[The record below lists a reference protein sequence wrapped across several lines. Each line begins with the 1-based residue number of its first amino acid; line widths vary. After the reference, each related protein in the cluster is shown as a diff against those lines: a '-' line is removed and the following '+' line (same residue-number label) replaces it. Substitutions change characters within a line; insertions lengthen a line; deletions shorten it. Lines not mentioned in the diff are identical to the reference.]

1 MTVDPQHASRMLVST
16 AVGAGAS
23 VALWLWWRG
32 RNTAGSVEADYRSWL
47 NVPAA
52 ETALV
57 ERNSA
62 VFGTFLRNSGP
73 KVDSAATSSPAPA
86 LGPPPSQGQAFG
98 ERDVELLVMF
108 GTEYGFSK
116 EVAEHVACELTFSPY
131 RCKIVDMADHPEGY
145 PLANE
150 QVALMVCSTQGD
162 GVPPSEARPFVEW
175 LDGAP
180 PLQKLNFSVLALGD
194 RSYTH
199 FAACGKR
206 IDASMEKLG
215 AARLHPRVD
224 VHMEDWA
231 AIQAWTEGVKQ
242 ALASLDLSPTRSLGI
257 PVAREA
263 AAPTI
268 KRRYG
273 RSNPYFAKVT
283 QVQGLCK
290 LQHPGDKDTVQI
302 ELDLNT
308 AASGLKYVPGDVL
321 GVMPVNPR
329 QGVVEILEYIG
340 LPEDYMVP
348 APSWHY
354 DNDQGS
360 QIPLGSALRLC
371 YDLRSPRPAL
381 LKELCRVMEQQPPR
395 GGAEAAKLRE
405 IVGSLEKQG
414 QTPAEIYLSER
425 HVTDILE
432 DFPSAKL
439 PLATLL
445 ACLRPLQPRLY
456 SISSSPLE
464 SEGRVQVTVAVVR
477 YRTLNKDRVGVASTY
492 LGESTQVGD
501 TVAVYTSKNPDFR
514 LPPSPETPII
524 MVGPGTGL
532 APFRAFVQHRLLSAS
547 EARAPPGEAVLF
559 FGCRRRD
566 QDFLYRDLLEGW
578 HETGAIQLRT
588 AFSRETSNKV
598 YVQHRLREE
607 GGAVWRLLEAGAHF
621 YVCGDAQYM
630 AGDVE
635 AALLDIVAEH
645 QKRGAEA
652 AAAYLDNLRAADR
665 YQRDVW
671 F

>member
-1 MTVDPQHASRMLVST
+1 MLVST

-86 LGPPPSQGQAFG
+86 LGPPPFQGQAFG

-131 RCKIVDMADHPEGY
+131 RCKMVDMADHPEGY

-180 PLQKLNFSVLALGD
+180 QLQKLNFSVLALGD

-224 VHMEDWA
+224 VHTEDWA

-273 RSNPYFAKVT
+273 RSNPYFAK
-283 QVQGLCK
+283 
-290 LQHPGDKDTVQI
+290 I

-414 QTPAEIYLSER
+414 QTLAETYLSER

-477 YRTLNKDRVGVASTY
+477 YRALNKDRVGVASTY

-547 EARAPPGEAVLF
+547 EARAPPGEA
-559 FGCRRRD
+559 
-566 QDFLYRDLLEGW
+566 
-578 HETGAIQLRT
+578 LRT